1 MFKEKFENGVVQQ
14 NPNDEKK
21 DNIYGIIQGAL
32 FCKGYSTGSTDITCN
47 FYSGTGNAI
56 KKLKADAG
64 CSDTSSNVT
73 LNVMK
78 ALLSMDQFKLV
89 KGGNSLIQTVQRT
102 INS

>member
-56 KKLKADAG
+56 KKLTDIKKYFHFFYLLKIFH
-64 CSDTSSNVT
+64 VVLIY
-73 LNVMK
+73 LNVFVEE
-78 ALLSMDQFKLV
+78 SQ
-89 KGGNSLIQTVQRT
+89 I
-102 INS
+102 